1 MAHTSLPSQL
11 HCWRPTSA
19 SLAAEA
25 SVRRAQAQFLDAD
38 HHLKRLEPL
47 LVKEFTTTDLV
58 ETARTRQLVAES
70 AVQEAQ
76 KNLIATTAAVE
87 QAQAERLRADDAI
100 G

>member
-19 SLAAEA
+19 SMAAEA

-38 HHLKRLEPL
+38 HHLERLEPL

-70 AVQEAQ
+70 SMTEAQ
-76 KNLIATTAAVE
+76 KNLTVATAALE
-87 QAQAERLRADDAI
+87 QAKLASWMMS
-100 G
+100 